1 MEQEAQKKLEEQE
14 EQEEKDKKGGTGGTE
29 QIEGGA
35 LEEQDSGGTKRIDI
49 DNR

>member
-14 EQEEKDKKGGTGGTE
+14 EKEKKGGTGGTE

-35 LEEQDSGGTKRIDI
+35 RGTGFRRNKKDRY
-49 DNR
+49 R

>member
-14 EQEEKDKKGGTGGTE
+14 EKEKKGGTGGTE